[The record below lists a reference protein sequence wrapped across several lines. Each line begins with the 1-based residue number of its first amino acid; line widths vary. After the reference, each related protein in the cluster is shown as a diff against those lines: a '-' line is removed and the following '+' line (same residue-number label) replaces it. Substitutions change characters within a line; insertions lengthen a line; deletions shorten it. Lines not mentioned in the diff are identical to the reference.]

1 MGNIGQTNGP
11 ADRLKDKMAG
21 LTFKIGSFIARTA
34 NLAKTQPEV
43 LKRCISTTAVKFSS
57 PYDHP
62 LKPEKYHEGKF
73 FSDDVEVAN
82 EMALAVGKE
91 RYELLAAEYGDDDP
105 WGNKPIPGKGTFDD
119 PTLIPSM
126 FENRVVGEVYP
137 GSDAVSYFTLWRGEP
152 KRSES
157 GHWYKLVT
165 PEPKPYADI

>member
-1 MGNIGQTNGP
+1 MG
-11 ADRLKDKMAG
+11 RLKDKMAG

-62 LKPEKYHEGKF
+62 LKTEKYHEGKF

-91 RYELLAAEYGDDDP
+91 DMSSSLLSMVMMILGATSP
-105 WGNKPIPGKGTFDD
+105 SQGK
-119 PTLIPSM
+119 
-126 FENRVVGEVYP
+126 
-137 GSDAVSYFTLWRGEP
+137 
-152 KRSES
+152 
-157 GHWYKLVT
+157 
-165 PEPKPYADI
+165 